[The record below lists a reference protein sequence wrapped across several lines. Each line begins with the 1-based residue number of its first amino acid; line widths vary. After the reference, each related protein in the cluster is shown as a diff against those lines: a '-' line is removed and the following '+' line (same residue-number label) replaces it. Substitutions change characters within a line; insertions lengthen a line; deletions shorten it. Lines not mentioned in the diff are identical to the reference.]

1 MVDSA
6 GKISKGLI
14 SNKNIRFI
22 SFRYLIY
29 AVQFV
34 NSIFIAKYLGPYLF
48 GIWGFI
54 LLVVQYLTQIN
65 LGIPHALNVKL
76 ATFEGKD
83 GTQQVN
89 NFSNA
94 LLLMLL
100 HSLFIF
106 LLICA
111 LSFTQISILVKYNFY
126 QFLFFAGII
135 AILQNL
141 GLVFVCIYRIKN
153 LLQPITLYQAC
164 VPLLSLLV
172 CFFWEGEKLLY
183 ALLYSQLLAYIFCL
197 FVFVKQSPIQIK
209 LKYQK
214 DVLLSLLKS
223 GLALLL
229 YSASFYFIMII
240 TRTFVSYYYRV
251 EDLGFFSF
259 ALSLAQAV
267 FLALDTISFLIF
279 PKLINRFKY
288 QQGAQLYSQ
297 VEVVR
302 KNYTIAAYLLIFGF
316 MLGFPV
322 VMLFL
327 PEYASSYKSFALL
340 AISMAMLSS
349 SFGISTLLIAFNRE
363 LLLGKI
369 AFAAL
374 AINFLI
380 AWILAKF
387 SVSFFMIGFAP
398 LIAYFV
404 YSLMLEYFYNAIFIE
419 KKRNFSFKRVFN
431 FRLLVPALLLLA
443 GILLDIVMLQP
454 LAYALL
460 LILNY
465 RDILGLKELAIT
477 LIKNPS
483 VFKI

>member
-1 MVDSA
+1 MSSSLSIIFKSVI
-6 GKISKGLI
+6 G
-14 SNKNIRFI
+14 NKNIRFI

-76 ATFEGKD
+76 ATHEGKD
-83 GTQQVN
+83 ETEQVN

-94 LLLMLL
+94 LLLMLM
-100 HSLFIF
+100 HSLFIIIV
-106 LLICA
+106 ICA
-111 LSFTQISILVKYNFY
+111 VSFTHIPIFDKYNFY
-126 QFLFFAGII
+126 QFIFFAAST
-135 AILQNL
+135 AILQNI
-141 GLVFVCIYRIKN
+141 GLIFVCIYRIKN

-172 CFFWEGEKLLY
+172 CFFWEGENLLY
-183 ALLYSQLLAYIFCL
+183 ALLYSQLFAYAFCL
-197 FVFVKQSPIQIK
+197 YVFVKQSPIRIHLRYNK
-209 LKYQK
+209 IVSLA
-214 DVLLSLLKS
+214 LLKS

-259 ALSLAQAV
+259 ALGLAQAV

-279 PKLINRFKY
+279 PKLINRFKT
-288 QQGAQLYSQ
+288 QQGEQLYEK
-297 VEVVR
+297 VELVR
-302 KNYTIAAYLLIFGF
+302 KNYTVAAYLLIFAF

-322 VMLFL
+322 VLLFL
-327 PEYASSYKSFALL
+327 PEYSSSYKSFALL

-349 SFGISTLLIAFNRE
+349 SFGISTLLIAFNKE

-369 AFAAL
+369 AFTSLFITVIVAWVL
-374 AINFLI
+374 A
-380 AWILAKF
+380 
-387 SVSFFMIGFAP
+387 SVSFSFFMLGFAP
-398 LIAYFV
+398 LIAYFI
-404 YSLMLEYFYNAIFIE
+404 YSLMLEFFFNALFIKE
-419 KKRNFSFKRVFN
+419 KRNFSFKRVFDI
-431 FRLLVPALLLLA
+431 RLLFPALLLLT
-443 GILLDIVMLQP
+443 GILKDIIILQP
-454 LAYALL
+454 LAYILL
-460 LILNY
+460 LVFNY
-465 RDILGLKELAIT
+465 RDILKLKELALT